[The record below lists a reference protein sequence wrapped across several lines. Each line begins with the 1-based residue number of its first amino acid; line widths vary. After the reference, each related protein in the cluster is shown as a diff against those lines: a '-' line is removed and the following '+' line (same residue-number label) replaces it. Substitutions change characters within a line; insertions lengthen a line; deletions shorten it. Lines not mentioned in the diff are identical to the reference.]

1 MTLFLNYLLLKIRL
15 FYKLLLNNFLIKQA
29 VIFFNIYTENKEGI
43 IQEKIKIEEGDSY
56 NIKEIKGKV
65 NDFFKIYYSAERVY
79 SEYLGE
85 NANVPHEPNLLNL
98 VYIKLAFITLKF
110 DFHKIA
116 QVIYFD
122 KSL

>member
-1 MTLFLNYLLLKIRL
+1 MILFLNYLLLKIRL
-15 FYKLLLNNFLIKQA
+15 FYKLNFLIKQA
-29 VIFFNIYTENKEGI
+29 IIFFNIYTDNKEGI

-65 NDFFKIYYSAERVY
+65 NDFFKIYYFAERVY

-98 VYIKLAFITLKF
+98 VYIKLAFITLKS
-110 DFHKIA
+110 DFHKID
-116 QVIYFD
+116 QFGE
-122 KSL
+122 K